1 MKGYEIIWKVDNYL
15 RNLQPSLDC
24 RGAIFISTSFS
35 GFYIE
40 DSNHSTAPNGLVYM
54 QAMLPQAQ
62 SNDDDDTMISISH
75 QIHVQFGWSTAS
87 ECSVSTQQN
96 CVCVCACCF
105 NVQLCAF
112 EWWQCVDFQQLR
124 IAWTIIGCERLVKGS
139 IIPPKRVRS
148 GVATNHQEWSKV
160 LGPQSINS
168 FLGRPDF
175 VSSITSLSPSIFGS
189 GSSICQRNSTSRA

>member
-1 MKGYEIIWKVDNYL
+1 MVSSTCKQCYHKHKAMTMTTRWYQFHI
-15 RNLQPSLDC
+15 RFMCNLVEAQ
-24 RGAIFISTSFS
+24 
-35 GFYIE
+35 
-40 DSNHSTAPNGLVYM
+40 
-54 QAMLPQAQ
+54 QASAACQL
-62 SNDDDDTMISISH
+62 NRI
-75 QIHVQFGWSTAS
+75 
-87 ECSVSTQQN
+87 
-96 CVCVCACCF
+96 VCVCACCF